1 MTADLTHIRS
11 SVTSLS
17 WIPSE
22 AVTGVNKV
30 VFGTGFTHYDDPPP
44 DVIDDLEA
52 LRDADRFRFANRLS
66 AWIDVVDGNIVDAG
80 YDGGCVMGATTIAV
94 GTIEASFAAIAFDDI
109 RHPIEIAAG
118 SATFVQTVGG
128 HTAVPAPRRV
138 SKPPFVKLEAPTV
151 WSTLQLTIRTDGSS
165 SFALLGASRFPR
177 HWIYDDHG
185 VLSAKV
191 GLTDF
196 KDWWR
201 NAFGKHT
208 PWGDQDSP
216 ALVTAVE
223 TALERDIAARIM
235 RGGAKP
241 KIRTLDVGEL
251 LTRQGEIGDELFLLL
266 DGVLAVEVGDQAAVA
281 ELGPGAIVGE
291 RALIE
296 GGRRSA
302 TLRALTPAKVAVA
315 QVDEIDRQALEALSR
330 VHRREAVGPSPS

>member
-1 MTADLTHIRS
+1 MSGAVTRIRS

-52 LRDADRFRFANRLS
+52 LREADRFRFANRLS
-66 AWIDVVDGNIVDAG
+66 AWIEVADANIVDAG

-94 GTIEASFAAIAFDDI
+94 GTVEASFAAVAFDDI
-109 RHPIEIAAG
+109 RRPVEVDG
-118 SATFVQTVGG
+118 TSATFVQTVGG

-151 WSTLQLTIRTDGSS
+151 WSTLQLTIRTDGTS
-165 SFALLGASRFPR
+165 SFELLGASRFPR
-177 HWIYDDHG
+177 HWIYDHDG
-185 VLSAKV
+185 MLSAKV

-241 KIRTLDVGEL
+241 KIRKLPAGGT
-251 LTRQGEIGDELFLLL
+251 LTRQGESGDEMFLLL
-266 DGVLAVEVGDQAAVA
+266 DGVLAVEVDGNAVA

-302 TLRALTPAKVAVA
+302 TLRALTPVKVAVA
-315 QVDEIDRQALEALSR
+315 RSDEIDRRALEQLSH
-330 VHRREAVGPSPS
+330 VHRREAVAPTTT